1 MNQEKLT
8 MTIDEA
14 GVLLGIGRSL
24 AYQLAHQGKLPVIRL
39 GKRFLVSRKAFEAML
54 DVKPAANDPQESQ
67 A

>member
-1 MNQEKLT
+1 MHKEKLT

-24 AYQLAHQGKLPVIRL
+24 AYQMAHNGQLPVIRM
-39 GKRFLVSRKAFEAML
+39 GKRYLVSRKAFEAML
-54 DVKPAANDPQESQ
+54 DVKPVGNKPQ

>member
-1 MNQEKLT
+1 MNEEKLT

-24 AYQLAHQGKLPVIRL
+24 AYQMAHNGQLPVIRL
-39 GKRFLVSRKAFEAML
+39 GKRYLVSRKAFEAML
-54 DVKPAANDPQESQ
+54 DVKPSENKTQ

>member
-14 GVLLGIGRSL
+14 GVLLGIGRNL

-54 DVKPAANDPQESQ
+54 DVKPAANNAQES
-67 A
+67 

>member
-24 AYQLAHQGKLPVIRL
+24 AYQLAHEGKLPVIRL
-39 GKRFLVSRKAFEAML
+39 GKRFLVSRKAFVAML
-54 DVKPAANDPQESQ
+54 DVKPTDNNPRES
-67 A
+67 

>member
-1 MNQEKLT
+1 MNKEKLT

-24 AYQLAHQGKLPVIRL
+24 AYQLAHEGKLPVIRL

-54 DVKPAANDPQESQ
+54 DVKPAANNPQQS
-67 A
+67 

>member
-1 MNQEKLT
+1 MNKEKLT

-24 AYQLAHQGKLPVIRL
+24 AYQLAHEGKLPVIRL

-54 DVKPAANDPQESQ
+54 DVKPAANDSQDSQ

>member
-1 MNQEKLT
+1 

>member
-14 GVLLGIGRSL
+14 GALLGIGRNL

-54 DVKPAANDPQESQ
+54 DVKPAANNAQESQ